1 MIKRWASLA
10 LKLALTAAAI
20 WYLSRKVDL
29 GAALGVCR
37 GVHPGWLLAAML
49 LQGVQMLVCGGRWS
63 LVLRAARLAMPVFQ
77 ATRLYMI
84 GLFFGQVL
92 PGAVGGDAIR
102 VWKAHQNGLPLSAS
116 INSVLL
122 ERVLTVFGLL
132 LLATLTLPLLAA
144 RVGHSPALWMF
155 PGLTL
160 AGLLGMLLLTVLD
173 RLPARLA
180 HLRLVRGFMALAV
193 DSRRLFFSPA
203 RLGTILAVTL
213 FGHVNLTLVVW
224 AMAQG
229 LGAPLSVMDCLALV
243 PPVVLVT
250 ILPISIS
257 GWGVRENMMVLML
270 GSVGVGHEQA
280 TALSLLFGI
289 SGMAISLLGGL
300 FWLQVKN
307 SGPIDFSLK
316 G

>member
-1 MIKRWASLA
+1 MIKRWVSLA

-29 GAALGVCR
+29 AAALRVCR
-37 GVHPGWLLAAML
+37 GVDPVWLVAAML

-63 LVLRAARLAMPVFQ
+63 LVLRAAHLAMPVFQ

-84 GLFFGQVL
+84 GLFFGQAL

-102 VWKAHQNGLPLSAS
+102 VWKAHQKGLPLGAS

-122 ERVLTVFGLL
+122 ERVVTVFGLL
-132 LLATLTLPLLAA
+132 LLTTLTLPLLAA
-144 RVGHSPALWMF
+144 RIGEGPTLWIF

-180 HLRLVRGFMALAV
+180 HLKLVQGFMALAA
-193 DSRRLFFSPA
+193 DSRRLFFSPL
-203 RLGTILAVTL
+203 RLGGILAVTL
-213 FGHVNLTLVVW
+213 FGHVNLALVVW
-224 AMAQG
+224 AMGQG
-229 LGAPLSVMDCLALV
+229 LGAPLSVVDCLALV
-243 PPVVLVT
+243 PPVVLVS

-270 GSVGVGHEQA
+270 GSVGVAHEQA
-280 TALSLLFGI
+280 TALSLLFGL
-289 SGMAISLLGGL
+289 SGMGISLLGGL
-300 FWLQVKN
+300 FWLQMKN
-307 SGPIDFSLK
+307 SEPMDFKLR